1 MQKWNTWTFQLITT
15 HLSIAELFFYCLTHK
30 NEFVLQNKPTTYAQ
44 EVDKAVHPLQGYV
57 CWVQN
62 LQMGLSLFL
71 LNAQIENTAK

>member
-1 MQKWNTWTFQLITT
+1 MRHMIFSADYNPFKHRRII
-15 HLSIAELFFYCLTHK
+15 SFYCLTHK

-57 CWVQN
+57 CWVQS

-71 LNAQIENTAK
+71 LNAQIENTSE